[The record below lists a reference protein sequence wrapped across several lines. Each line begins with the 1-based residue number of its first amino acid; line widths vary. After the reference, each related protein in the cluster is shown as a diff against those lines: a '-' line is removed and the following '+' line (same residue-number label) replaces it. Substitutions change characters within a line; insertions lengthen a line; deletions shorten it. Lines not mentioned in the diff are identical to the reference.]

1 MYENWFP
8 LAISCFDVCNIKS
21 VCVIIGFSC
30 KSLKQDMLN
39 HPELLELNATL
50 AFEATI
56 WRKQPSYHCVF
67 FWQLKTPP
75 RMTLVQEISWLWY
88 YYERP
93 ATMEI
98 TWIVVTRWP
107 LINCQTIL
115 TPKHAFSKMCF
126 PVYLGSLPWFP
137 KSVKQKML
145 LLFKSSMKRPCPSL
159 ASLASMDKLGI
170 SSFYL
175 WVCLHAW
182 IVMRLGLTFFVCL
195 RIIFWITS
203 QSHSMFE

>member
-1 MYENWFP
+1 VTRCYETSRPTCYSDIDIYENWFSLP
-8 LAISCFDVCNIKS
+8 ISCFDVCNIKS
-21 VCVIIGFSC
+21 VCVIIGFSW

-39 HPELLELNATL
+39 HPELLKLNATL

-56 WRKQPSYHCVF
+56 WRKQSSNHCVF
-67 FWQLKTPP
+67 CWQLETPP
-75 RMTLVQEISWLWY
+75 RMTLVQEISWLWC

-137 KSVKQKML
+137 KL
-145 LLFKSSMKRPCPSL
+145 
-159 ASLASMDKLGI
+159 
-170 SSFYL
+170 
-175 WVCLHAW
+175 
-182 IVMRLGLTFFVCL
+182 
-195 RIIFWITS
+195 
-203 QSHSMFE
+203 